1 MNVNAFKPNL
11 RKLTFLSLGIG
22 FLALTS
28 PLSAENSGFYGSVG
42 FQYSNMTRAEST
54 NGGMGAMGVGQQPN
68 MFANQAPGTN
78 PSLSSQGSTSA
89 PTSPNSNAQLCVGP
103 NCN

>member
-1 MNVNAFKPNL
+1 
-11 RKLTFLSLGIG
+11 
-22 FLALTS
+22 
-28 PLSAENSGFYGSVG
+28 
-42 FQYSNMTRAEST
+42 
-54 NGGMGAMGVGQQPN
+54 MGAMGVGQQPN